1 MVAKIVATNQ
11 QQREQTPEKI
21 KQMLVPTEEEKK
33 ALTQQLNGDAT
44 TIVSIDESLVSVME
58 EVDKRLLSQAFEVAA
73 LPADLFDPFFKEL
86 AAIIYDNLPQDKRNE
101 RIQKKIEEL
110 QSSLHN
116 IISGFLLG
124 RYYHVDSLQ
133 KVITT

>member
-116 IISGFLLG
+116 FISGFLLG